1 MLPDIPNFN
10 LGDVHILTG
19 KMLERIVQRIRLQTP
34 IAGDNLRMEETN
46 AGILLHADQ
55 AIQTSPTISI
65 NHDFKASLPATNSLD
80 ITAGRVIGTTW
91 GTPTMSDPLPT
102 DWLAEQ
108 FTVGPST
115 LTVTDGQSVWL
126 RIQCS
131 QTDVDMN
138 GTLSATGAS
147 TITVTTGGGGAG
159 GGGGGGGA
167 GGGGVGGGAAAGVQ
181 PDIQA
186 TAGDA
191 GANGDDTGLGGAGGI
206 VLDYSTDPPTPVT
219 VGNSYGA
226 SGGAGGYGGAG
237 GAGGSVTFTRRTK
250 GTAQIRKWSINGI
263 SLHTAKGTPSEASSW
278 IQLASISGTSIT
290 QHVVGMISITP
301 PAITFIIA

>member
-91 GTPTMSDPLPT
+91 GTPTMIDPLPT

-131 QTDVDMN
+131 QTDVEMN

-167 GGGGVGGGAAAGVQ
+167 GNDGTAGYAGATGESASGQTPGSAGTVNAAGGTNPHENSGTPAEGGDGGNGAAGGDGEAKSFTQYTKLLMVFRRWQITSASFEVHTTKPTASPATNIYVRIASQTGGVVTQYHAGSYHVTL
-181 PDIQA
+181 PA
-186 TAGDA
+186 T
-191 GANGDDTGLGGAGGI
+191 T
-206 VLDYSTDPPTPVT
+206 Y
-219 VGNSYGA
+219 
-226 SGGAGGYGGAG
+226 
-237 GAGGSVTFTRRTK
+237 
-250 GTAQIRKWSINGI
+250 I
-263 SLHTAKGTPSEASSW
+263 SAFVP
-278 IQLASISGTSIT
+278 
-290 QHVVGMISITP
+290 
-301 PAITFIIA
+301 

>member
-91 GTPTMSDPLPT
+91 GTPTMSNPLPT

-131 QTDVDMN
+131 QTDVEMN

-167 GGGGVGGGAAAGVQ
+167 GGDGTTGYAGDVGASASGQTPGGVGTTNALGGTASGENSGTPGEGGNGGNGAAGGNGETKSFTQYTKLLMVFRRWQITSASLEVHTTKPTASPATNIYVRIASQTGGVVTQYHAGSYHVTL
-181 PDIQA
+181 PA
-186 TAGDA
+186 T
-191 GANGDDTGLGGAGGI
+191 TYI
-206 VLDYSTDPPTPVT
+206 
-219 VGNSYGA
+219 NSL
-226 SGGAGGYGGAG
+226 
-237 GAGGSVTFTRRTK
+237 V
-250 GTAQIRKWSINGI
+250 
-263 SLHTAKGTPSEASSW
+263 P
-278 IQLASISGTSIT
+278 
-290 QHVVGMISITP
+290 
-301 PAITFIIA
+301 

>member
-19 KMLERIVQRIRLQTP
+19 KMLERIVNRIRLQTP

-167 GGGGVGGGAAAGVQ
+167 GGDGTTGYAGDVGASASGQTPGGVGTTNALGGTAGGENSGTPGEGGNGGNGAAGGNGEVKSFTQYTKLLMVFRRWQITSASLEVHATKPTASPATNIYVRIASQTGGVVTQYHAGSYHVTL
-181 PDIQA
+181 PA
-186 TAGDA
+186 T
-191 GANGDDTGLGGAGGI
+191 T
-206 VLDYSTDPPTPVT
+206 Y
-219 VGNSYGA
+219 
-226 SGGAGGYGGAG
+226 
-237 GAGGSVTFTRRTK
+237 
-250 GTAQIRKWSINGI
+250 I
-263 SLHTAKGTPSEASSW
+263 SAFVP
-278 IQLASISGTSIT
+278 
-290 QHVVGMISITP
+290 
-301 PAITFIIA
+301 

>member
-1 MLPDIPNFN
+1 
-10 LGDVHILTG
+10 
-19 KMLERIVQRIRLQTP
+19 
-34 IAGDNLRMEETN
+34 MEETN

-167 GGGGVGGGAAAGVQ
+167 GNDGTTGYAGDVGASASGQTPGGVGTTNALGGTASGENSGTPGEGGNGGNGAAGGNGEAKSFTQYTKLLMVFRRWQITSASLEVHTTKPTASPATNIYVRIASQTGGVVTQYHAGSYHVTL
-181 PDIQA
+181 PA
-186 TAGDA
+186 T
-191 GANGDDTGLGGAGGI
+191 T
-206 VLDYSTDPPTPVT
+206 Y
-219 VGNSYGA
+219 
-226 SGGAGGYGGAG
+226 
-237 GAGGSVTFTRRTK
+237 
-250 GTAQIRKWSINGI
+250 I
-263 SLHTAKGTPSEASSW
+263 SAFVP
-278 IQLASISGTSIT
+278 
-290 QHVVGMISITP
+290 
-301 PAITFIIA
+301 

>member
-10 LGDVHILTG
+10 FGDVHILTG
-19 KMLERIVQRIRLQTP
+19 KMLERIVNRIRLQTP

-167 GGGGVGGGAAAGVQ
+167 GNDGTAGYAGATGESASGQTPGSAGTVNAAGGTNPHENSGTPAEGGDGGNGAAGGDGEAKSFTQYTKLLMVFRRWQITSASLEVHTTKPTASPATNIYVRIASQTGGVVTQYHAGSYHVTL
-181 PDIQA
+181 PA
-186 TAGDA
+186 T
-191 GANGDDTGLGGAGGI
+191 T
-206 VLDYSTDPPTPVT
+206 Y
-219 VGNSYGA
+219 
-226 SGGAGGYGGAG
+226 
-237 GAGGSVTFTRRTK
+237 
-250 GTAQIRKWSINGI
+250 I
-263 SLHTAKGTPSEASSW
+263 SAFVP
-278 IQLASISGTSIT
+278 
-290 QHVVGMISITP
+290 
-301 PAITFIIA
+301 

>member
-19 KMLERIVQRIRLQTP
+19 KMLERIVNRIRLQTP

-167 GGGGVGGGAAAGVQ
+167 GGDGTTGYAGDVGASASGQTPGGVGTTNALGGTAGGENSGTPAEGGNGGNGAAGGNGETKSFTQYTKLLMVFRRWQITSASLEVHTTKPTASPATNIYVRIASQTGGVVTQYHAGSYHITL
-181 PDIQA
+181 PA
-186 TAGDA
+186 T
-191 GANGDDTGLGGAGGI
+191 TYI
-206 VLDYSTDPPTPVT
+206 S
-219 VGNSYGA
+219 
-226 SGGAGGYGGAG
+226 
-237 GAGGSVTFTRRTK
+237 SVV
-250 GTAQIRKWSINGI
+250 
-263 SLHTAKGTPSEASSW
+263 P
-278 IQLASISGTSIT
+278 
-290 QHVVGMISITP
+290 
-301 PAITFIIA
+301 

>member
-10 LGDVHILTG
+10 LGNVHILTG

-91 GTPTMSDPLPT
+91 GTPSMSDPLPT

-108 FTVGPST
+108 LTVGPST

-131 QTDVDMN
+131 QTDVEMN

-167 GGGGVGGGAAAGVQ
+167 GGDGTTGY
-181 PDIQA
+181 
-186 TAGDA
+186 AGDV
-191 GANGDDTGLGGAGGI
+191 GASASGQTPGGAGTTNALGG
-206 VLDYSTDPPTPVT
+206 T
-219 VGNSYGA
+219 A
-226 SGGAGGYGGAG
+226 SGENSGTPGEGGNGGNGAAGGNGEVKSFTQYTKLLMVFRRWQITSASFEVHATKPTASPATNIYVRIASQTGGVVTQYHAG
-237 GAGGSVTFTRRTK
+237 SYHVTLPATTY
-250 GTAQIRKWSINGI
+250 I
-263 SLHTAKGTPSEASSW
+263 SAFVP
-278 IQLASISGTSIT
+278 
-290 QHVVGMISITP
+290 
-301 PAITFIIA
+301 

>member
-167 GGGGVGGGAAAGVQ
+167 GGDGTTGYAGDVGASASGQTPGGVGTTNALGGTAGGENSGTPGEGGNGGNGAAGGNGEVKSFTQYTKLLMVFRRWQITSASLEVHATKPTASPATNIYVRIASQTGGVVTQYHAGSYHVTL
-181 PDIQA
+181 PA
-186 TAGDA
+186 T
-191 GANGDDTGLGGAGGI
+191 T
-206 VLDYSTDPPTPVT
+206 Y
-219 VGNSYGA
+219 
-226 SGGAGGYGGAG
+226 
-237 GAGGSVTFTRRTK
+237 
-250 GTAQIRKWSINGI
+250 I
-263 SLHTAKGTPSEASSW
+263 SSFVP
-278 IQLASISGTSIT
+278 
-290 QHVVGMISITP
+290 
-301 PAITFIIA
+301 

>member
-34 IAGDNLRMEETN
+34 IAGDNLRLEETN

-167 GGGGVGGGAAAGVQ
+167 GGDGTTGYAGDVGASASGQTPGGVGTTNALGGTADGENSGTPGEGGNGGNGAAGGNGEVKSFTQYTKLLMVFRRWQITSASLEVHATKPTASPATNIYVRIASQTGGVVTQYHAGSYHVTL
-181 PDIQA
+181 PA
-186 TAGDA
+186 T
-191 GANGDDTGLGGAGGI
+191 T
-206 VLDYSTDPPTPVT
+206 Y
-219 VGNSYGA
+219 
-226 SGGAGGYGGAG
+226 
-237 GAGGSVTFTRRTK
+237 
-250 GTAQIRKWSINGI
+250 I
-263 SLHTAKGTPSEASSW
+263 SAFVP
-278 IQLASISGTSIT
+278 
-290 QHVVGMISITP
+290 
-301 PAITFIIA
+301 

>member
-91 GTPTMSDPLPT
+91 GTPTMSNPLPT

-167 GGGGVGGGAAAGVQ
+167 GNDGTAGYVGATGESASGQTPGGVGTTNALGGTASGENSGTPGEGGNGGNGAAGGNGETKSFTQYTKLLMVFRRWQITSASLEVHTTKPTASPATNIYVRIASQTGGVVTQYHAGSYHITL
-181 PDIQA
+181 PA
-186 TAGDA
+186 T
-191 GANGDDTGLGGAGGI
+191 T
-206 VLDYSTDPPTPVT
+206 Y
-219 VGNSYGA
+219 
-226 SGGAGGYGGAG
+226 
-237 GAGGSVTFTRRTK
+237 
-250 GTAQIRKWSINGI
+250 I
-263 SLHTAKGTPSEASSW
+263 SAFVP
-278 IQLASISGTSIT
+278 
-290 QHVVGMISITP
+290 
-301 PAITFIIA
+301 

>member
-138 GTLSATGAS
+138 GTLSTTGAS

-167 GGGGVGGGAAAGVQ
+167 GGDGTTGYAGDVGASASGQTPGGVGTTNALGGTASGENSGTPGEGGNGGNGAAGGNGETKSFTQYTKLLMVFRRWQITSASLEVHTTKPTASPATNIYVRIASQTGGVVTQYHAGSYHITL
-181 PDIQA
+181 P
-186 TAGDA
+186 
-191 GANGDDTGLGGAGGI
+191 
-206 VLDYSTDPPTPVT
+206 STT
-219 VGNSYGA
+219 Y
-226 SGGAGGYGGAG
+226 
-237 GAGGSVTFTRRTK
+237 
-250 GTAQIRKWSINGI
+250 I
-263 SLHTAKGTPSEASSW
+263 SAFVP
-278 IQLASISGTSIT
+278 
-290 QHVVGMISITP
+290 
-301 PAITFIIA
+301 

>member
-91 GTPTMSDPLPT
+91 GTPTMSNPLPT

-167 GGGGVGGGAAAGVQ
+167 GGDGTTGYAGDVGASASGQTPGGVGTTNA
-181 PDIQA
+181 
-186 TAGDA
+186 
-191 GANGDDTGLGGAGGI
+191 LGG
-206 VLDYSTDPPTPVT
+206 T
-219 VGNSYGA
+219 A
-226 SGGAGGYGGAG
+226 SGEN
-237 GAGGSVTFTRRTK
+237 S
-250 GTAQIRKWSINGI
+250 
-263 SLHTAKGTPSEASSW
+263 GTPGEGGNGGNGAVGGNGEAKSFTQYTKLLMVFRRWQITSASLEVHTTKPTASPATNIYVRIASQTGGVVTQYHAGSYHVTLPATTYISS
-278 IQLASISGTSIT
+278 
-290 QHVVGMISITP
+290 VVP
-301 PAITFIIA
+301 

>member
-10 LGDVHILTG
+10 LGDVYVLTG

-34 IAGDNLRMEETN
+34 LAGDNMRMEETN

-108 FTVGPST
+108 LTVGPST

-167 GGGGVGGGAAAGVQ
+167 GNDGTAGYAGATGESASGQTPGSAGTVNAAGGTNPHENSGTPAEGGDGGNGAAGGDGEAKSFTQYTKLLMVFRRWQITSASFEVHTTKPTASPATNIYVRIASQTGGVVTQYHAGSYHVTL
-181 PDIQA
+181 PA
-186 TAGDA
+186 T
-191 GANGDDTGLGGAGGI
+191 T
-206 VLDYSTDPPTPVT
+206 Y
-219 VGNSYGA
+219 
-226 SGGAGGYGGAG
+226 
-237 GAGGSVTFTRRTK
+237 
-250 GTAQIRKWSINGI
+250 I
-263 SLHTAKGTPSEASSW
+263 SAFVP
-278 IQLASISGTSIT
+278 
-290 QHVVGMISITP
+290 
-301 PAITFIIA
+301 

>member
-19 KMLERIVQRIRLQTP
+19 KMLERIVNRIRMQTP
-34 IAGDNLRMEETN
+34 IAGDNLRLEETN

-167 GGGGVGGGAAAGVQ
+167 GNDGTAGYAGATGESASGQTPGSAGTVNAAGGTNPHENSGTPAEGGDGGNGAAGGNGEAKSFTQYTKLLMVFRRWQITSASLEVHTTKPTASPATNIYVRIASQTGGVVTQYHAGSYHVTL
-181 PDIQA
+181 PA
-186 TAGDA
+186 T
-191 GANGDDTGLGGAGGI
+191 T
-206 VLDYSTDPPTPVT
+206 Y
-219 VGNSYGA
+219 
-226 SGGAGGYGGAG
+226 
-237 GAGGSVTFTRRTK
+237 
-250 GTAQIRKWSINGI
+250 I
-263 SLHTAKGTPSEASSW
+263 SAFVP
-278 IQLASISGTSIT
+278 
-290 QHVVGMISITP
+290 
-301 PAITFIIA
+301 

>member
-10 LGDVHILTG
+10 LGDVYVLTG

-65 NHDFKASLPATNSLD
+65 NHDFKASLPAANSLD

-167 GGGGVGGGAAAGVQ
+167 GADGTTGYAGDVGASASGQTPGGVGTTNALGGTASGENSGTPGEGGNGGNGAAGGNGEVKSFTQYTKLLMVFRRWQITSASFEVHATKPTASPATNIYVRIASQTGGVVTQYHAGSYHVTL
-181 PDIQA
+181 PA
-186 TAGDA
+186 T
-191 GANGDDTGLGGAGGI
+191 T
-206 VLDYSTDPPTPVT
+206 Y
-219 VGNSYGA
+219 
-226 SGGAGGYGGAG
+226 
-237 GAGGSVTFTRRTK
+237 
-250 GTAQIRKWSINGI
+250 I
-263 SLHTAKGTPSEASSW
+263 SAFVP
-278 IQLASISGTSIT
+278 
-290 QHVVGMISITP
+290 
-301 PAITFIIA
+301 

>member
-19 KMLERIVQRIRLQTP
+19 KMLERIVNRIRLQTP
-34 IAGDNLRMEETN
+34 IAGDNLRLEETN

-167 GGGGVGGGAAAGVQ
+167 GNDGTAGYAGATGESASGQTPGSAGTVNAAGGTNPHENSGTPAEGGDGGNGAAGGNGEAKSFTQYTKLLMVFRRWQITSASLEVHTTKPTASPATNISVRIASQTGGVVTQYHAGSYHVTL
-181 PDIQA
+181 PA
-186 TAGDA
+186 T
-191 GANGDDTGLGGAGGI
+191 T
-206 VLDYSTDPPTPVT
+206 Y
-219 VGNSYGA
+219 
-226 SGGAGGYGGAG
+226 
-237 GAGGSVTFTRRTK
+237 
-250 GTAQIRKWSINGI
+250 I
-263 SLHTAKGTPSEASSW
+263 SAFVP
-278 IQLASISGTSIT
+278 
-290 QHVVGMISITP
+290 
-301 PAITFIIA
+301 

>member
-10 LGDVHILTG
+10 LGDVYVLTG

-34 IAGDNLRMEETN
+34 IAGDNLRMQETN

-65 NHDFKASLPATNSLD
+65 NHDFKASLPAANSLD

-167 GGGGVGGGAAAGVQ
+167 GADGTTGYAGDVGASASGQTPGGVGTTNALGGTASGENSGTPGEGGNGGNGAAGGDGEVKSFTQYTKLLMVFRRWQIISASLEVHTTKPTASPATNIYVRIASQTGGVVTQYHAGSYHVTL
-181 PDIQA
+181 PA
-186 TAGDA
+186 T
-191 GANGDDTGLGGAGGI
+191 T
-206 VLDYSTDPPTPVT
+206 Y
-219 VGNSYGA
+219 
-226 SGGAGGYGGAG
+226 
-237 GAGGSVTFTRRTK
+237 
-250 GTAQIRKWSINGI
+250 I
-263 SLHTAKGTPSEASSW
+263 SAFVP
-278 IQLASISGTSIT
+278 
-290 QHVVGMISITP
+290 
-301 PAITFIIA
+301 

>member
-91 GTPTMSDPLPT
+91 GTPTMSNPLPT

-159 GGGGGGGA
+159 GSGGGGGA
-167 GGGGVGGGAAAGVQ
+167 GNDGTAGYAGATGESASGQTPGSAGTVNAAGGTNPHENSGTPAEGGDGGNGAAGGDGEAKSFTQYTKLLMVFRRWQITSASLEVHATKPTASPATNIYVRIASQTGGVVTQYHAGSYHVTL
-181 PDIQA
+181 PA
-186 TAGDA
+186 T
-191 GANGDDTGLGGAGGI
+191 T
-206 VLDYSTDPPTPVT
+206 Y
-219 VGNSYGA
+219 
-226 SGGAGGYGGAG
+226 
-237 GAGGSVTFTRRTK
+237 
-250 GTAQIRKWSINGI
+250 I
-263 SLHTAKGTPSEASSW
+263 SAFVP
-278 IQLASISGTSIT
+278 
-290 QHVVGMISITP
+290 
-301 PAITFIIA
+301 

>member
-34 IAGDNLRMEETN
+34 IAGDNLRLEETN

-167 GGGGVGGGAAAGVQ
+167 GNDGTTGYAGDVGASASGQTPGGVGTTNALGGTADGENSGTPGEGGNGGNGAAGGNGEVKSFTQYTKLLMVFRRWQITSASLEVHTTKPTASPATNIYVRIASQTGGVVTQYHAGSYHVTL
-181 PDIQA
+181 PA
-186 TAGDA
+186 T
-191 GANGDDTGLGGAGGI
+191 T
-206 VLDYSTDPPTPVT
+206 Y
-219 VGNSYGA
+219 
-226 SGGAGGYGGAG
+226 
-237 GAGGSVTFTRRTK
+237 
-250 GTAQIRKWSINGI
+250 I
-263 SLHTAKGTPSEASSW
+263 SAFVP
-278 IQLASISGTSIT
+278 
-290 QHVVGMISITP
+290 
-301 PAITFIIA
+301 

>member
-10 LGDVHILTG
+10 LGDVYILTG

-167 GGGGVGGGAAAGVQ
+167 GNDGTTGYAGDVGASASGQTPGGVGTTNALGGTASGENSGTPAEGGNGGNGAAGGNGEVKSFTQYTKLLMVFRRWQITSASLEVHTTKPTASPATNIYVRIASQTGGVVTQYHAGSYHVTL
-181 PDIQA
+181 PA
-186 TAGDA
+186 T
-191 GANGDDTGLGGAGGI
+191 T
-206 VLDYSTDPPTPVT
+206 Y
-219 VGNSYGA
+219 
-226 SGGAGGYGGAG
+226 
-237 GAGGSVTFTRRTK
+237 
-250 GTAQIRKWSINGI
+250 I
-263 SLHTAKGTPSEASSW
+263 SAFVP
-278 IQLASISGTSIT
+278 
-290 QHVVGMISITP
+290 
-301 PAITFIIA
+301 

>member
-19 KMLERIVQRIRLQTP
+19 KMLERIVNRIRLQTP

-91 GTPTMSDPLPT
+91 GTPTMSNPLPT

-108 FTVGPST
+108 FTIGPST

-131 QTDVDMN
+131 QTDVEMN

-167 GGGGVGGGAAAGVQ
+167 GGDGTTGYAGDVGASASGQTPGGVGTTNALGGTAAGENSGTPAEGGNGGNGAAGGNGETKSFNHYTKLLMVFRRWQITSASFEVHTTKPTASPATNIYVRIASQTGGVVTQYHAGSYHITL
-181 PDIQA
+181 PA
-186 TAGDA
+186 T
-191 GANGDDTGLGGAGGI
+191 T
-206 VLDYSTDPPTPVT
+206 Y
-219 VGNSYGA
+219 
-226 SGGAGGYGGAG
+226 
-237 GAGGSVTFTRRTK
+237 
-250 GTAQIRKWSINGI
+250 I
-263 SLHTAKGTPSEASSW
+263 SSLVS
-278 IQLASISGTSIT
+278 
-290 QHVVGMISITP
+290 
-301 PAITFIIA
+301 